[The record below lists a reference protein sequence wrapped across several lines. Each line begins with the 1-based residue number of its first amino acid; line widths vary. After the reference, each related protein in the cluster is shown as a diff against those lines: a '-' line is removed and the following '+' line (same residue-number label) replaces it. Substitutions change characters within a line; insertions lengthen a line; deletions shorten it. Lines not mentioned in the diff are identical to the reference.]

1 LTSIN
6 PLPAKTCHDDREGG
20 TVMSIH
26 LTLAQRAIIEAE
38 LEQRQIDLE
47 KQIAGELGGVSR
59 VEHARDV
66 LLQDDDDAPARDADR
81 EVDLARSDQDIEELR
96 TVKDA
101 MTRLRKSIFGICRD
115 CGAEIPFDRL
125 QHSPQVLRCIACQ
138 SALEARQGGGPH
150 ATI

>member
-6 PLPAKTCHDDREGG
+6 PPATKTCHDEKEGG
-20 TVMSIH
+20 KPMSIH
-26 LTLAQRAIIEAE
+26 LTLAQRAMIEAE

-47 KQIAGELGGVSR
+47 KQIAGELGGRSR
-59 VEHARDV
+59 VEHAREV
-66 LLQDDDDAPARDADR
+66 LLQDNDDAPARDSDR

-101 MTRLRKSIFGICRD
+101 LTRLRTSVFGICRD

-125 QHSPQVLRCIACQ
+125 QRSPQVLRCIACQ